1 MREEVIRTTMLIG
14 EENINRLKNAKV
26 AVFGIGGVGSY
37 VVEALARSFIGSFIL
52 VDDDVVSLS
61 NINRQLIATHD
72 TVGMKKVLIA
82 KERIESINPDAKVEF
97 SDEMYLPGNSLDFLD
112 DVDYI
117 VDAIDTVSSK
127 ISLIVE
133 SKKRNIKIISCMGT
147 GNKINPMQLEVNDI
161 FKTSTCPLCRV
172 MRRELKARNIK
183 NLKVV
188 YSKEQPIKPLSIN
201 ENSKSKH
208 VKRQTVGSTSFVP
221 SVAGLIIASEVVK
234 DLINL

>member
-14 EENINRLKNAKV
+14 EENINRLRNAKV

-37 VVEALARSFIGSFIL
+37 VVEALARGFIGSFIL

-97 SDEMYLPGNSLDFLD
+97 SDEMYLPGSSLDFLD

-147 GNKINPMQLEVNDI
+147 GNKMNPTQLEVNDI

>member
-147 GNKINPMQLEVNDI
+147 GNKMNPTQLEVNDI

>member
-97 SDEMYLPGNSLDFLD
+97 SDEMYLPGSSLDFLD

-147 GNKINPMQLEVNDI
+147 GNKMNPTQLEVNDI

-208 VKRQTVGSTSFVP
+208 VKRKTVGSTSFVP

>member
-26 AVFGIGGVGSY
+26 AIFGIGGVGSY

-97 SDEMYLPGNSLDFLD
+97 SDEMYLPGSSLDFLD

-147 GNKINPMQLEVNDI
+147 GNKMNPTQLEVNDI

-208 VKRQTVGSTSFVP
+208 VKRKTVGSTSFVP